1 MNEADFICGDNVHRG
16 FLISDLV
23 DFISGDNVHRGFL
36 VSDLVDIVLLDF
48 CFDSVSYAVLFQYI
62 SSNNNN
68 FNYLMF

>member
-1 MNEADFICGDNVHRG
+1 MNEADFICGGNVHRG
-16 FLISDLV
+16 FLISDLM

-36 VSDLVDIVLLDF
+36 VSDLVDIVLLNF

-62 SSNNNN
+62 SSYY